1 MSESE
6 LPAERRRDAWVIGLV
21 GYAHGTSHFFHLM
34 LPPLFPWLMRDFDL
48 SFTEV
53 GAFMTLFFV
62 VSGLGQAL
70 AGFVVDRYGAFKV
83 LCGGIALLA
92 LSGVLLAL
100 ASDPLGLALAAG
112 VAGLG
117 NSVFHPADYSL
128 LNRRVSLARLGH
140 AFSAHGLS
148 GALGWAAGPAVMT
161 AVASV
166 AGWRTA
172 GIVAAGVGAF
182 AVALLW
188 SRRGLLS
195 GEVERTGEG
204 ARSARAQASTVGFL
218 RAAVVWLAFAF
229 FLLSTLAFGA
239 LQNFAPPV
247 LQQTYGLTLALATSA
262 LSIYIVGSAGGILL
276 GGFFAARDDGQAR
289 LIGMALLF
297 SAALALVLA
306 SGLPP
311 QWAVL
316 GIMALMGFGVGFA
329 GPSRDMLVRRAA
341 LSRVSGDAFGRVY
354 GFVYSGLD
362 VGLALAPIVFGR
374 LMDAGRPHAV
384 LVGVAIAL
392 GIAIASAWQVGTRSQ
407 RAVVAV

>member
-1 MSESE
+1 MSASE
-6 LPAERRRDAWVIGLV
+6 LPAERRRDAWVIALV

-34 LPPLFPWLMRDFDL
+34 LPPLFPWLMRDFGL

-62 VSGLGQAL
+62 VSGVGQAL

-100 ASDPLGLALAAG
+100 ASGPLGLALAAG

-128 LNRRVSLARLGH
+128 LNRRVSPARLGH
-140 AFSAHGLS
+140 AFSVHGLS
-148 GALGWAAGPAVMT
+148 GALGWAAGPALMT

-166 AGWRTA
+166 SGWRTA
-172 GIVAAGVGAF
+172 GFVAAGLGAF
-182 AVALLW
+182 AVVLLW
-188 SRRGLLS
+188 VQRGFLS
-195 GEVERTGEG
+195 GELPQAAAT
-204 ARSARAQASTVGFL
+204 AHPAQARATTVAFL
-218 RAAVVWLAFAF
+218 RAPVVWLAFAF
-229 FLLSTLAFGA
+229 FFLSTLAFGA

-262 LSIYIVGSAGGILL
+262 LSIYIVGSAAGILL

-289 LIGMALLF
+289 LIGMALLCG
-297 SAALALVLA
+297 AMLALVLA

-311 QWAVL
+311 AWSVP

-362 VGLALAPIVFGR
+362 VGLALAPIIFGR
-374 LMDAGRPHAV
+374 LMDAGRPDAV

-407 RAVVAV
+407 QAVATA

>member
-1 MSESE
+1 M
-6 LPAERRRDAWVIGLV
+6 VIALV

-34 LPPLFPWLMRDFDL
+34 LPPLFPWLMRDFAL

-62 VSGLGQAL
+62 VSGVGQAL

-83 LCGGIALLA
+83 LCGGITLLA
-92 LSGVLLAL
+92 LSGLLLAL
-100 ASDPLGLALAAG
+100 AAGPLGLALAAG

-128 LNRRVSLARLGH
+128 LNRRVSPPRLGH
-140 AFSAHGLS
+140 AFSVHGLS
-148 GALGWAAGPAVMT
+148 GALGWAAGPALIT
-161 AVASV
+161 AVASA
-166 AGWRTA
+166 AGWRAA
-172 GIVAAGVGAF
+172 GLVAAGLGAF
-182 AVALLW
+182 AVVLLW
-188 SRRGLLS
+188 SLRHVLS
-195 GEVERTGEG
+195 GALPQR
-204 ARSARAQASTVGFL
+204 AAQARPAQAQTSTLAFL
-218 RAAVVWLAFAF
+218 RASVVWLAFAF
-229 FLLSTLAFGA
+229 FFLSTLAFGA

-247 LQQTYGLTLALATSA
+247 LQQTYGLTLALATTA
-262 LSIYIVGSAGGILL
+262 LSVYIVGSAAGILA

-289 LIGMALLF
+289 LIGVALTCG
-297 SAALALVLA
+297 AALALVLA

-311 QWAVL
+311 SWSVP

-341 LSRVSGDAFGRVY
+341 LGRVSGNAFGRVY

-374 LMDAGRPHAV
+374 LMDAGRPGAV
-384 LVGVAIAL
+384 LVGVALAL
-392 GIAIASAWQVGTRSQ
+392 AVAIASAWQVGSRSRQ
-407 RAVVAV
+407 AAAAT